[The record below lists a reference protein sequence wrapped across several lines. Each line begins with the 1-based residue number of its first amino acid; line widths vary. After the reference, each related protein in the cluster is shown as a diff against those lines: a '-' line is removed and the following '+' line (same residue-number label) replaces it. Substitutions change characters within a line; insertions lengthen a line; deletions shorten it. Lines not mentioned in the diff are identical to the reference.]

1 MAIYTELDRQ
11 DLERVC
17 AAFGLGALRLSS
29 PVPEGSINTNY
40 RLETEGGRFFLRHTT
55 VRSEADLRFEA
66 ALLGHLAQASYPAAV
81 LLGFSPSLLYYTR
94 FARHD
99 GLMVLWELWMVVGV
113 LRWLDSGRARWLYL
127 TAAAIGLAI
136 GTHELYYILF
146 FIFGVFVAMRLIAES
161 RFARYLSI
169 GLGAVIGL
177 CLVLMVLNPPL
188 PIGRGLY
195 FGEKAFLIASAL
207 GLAWLCQRLWDP
219 RPLLTARL
227 PAPMVAT
234 DPAKKEPSAEVA
246 SALGQALAE
255 RLTSKRYLALV
266 RGWPTGDAGVIDH
279 PLARDPEL
287 PSAGQPHLEAQT
299 AWSCERRLELPVATD
314 ARFPTTRLALMAC
327 EPVQGRRHQIRR
339 HLKHL
344 AHPIVGDAN
353 HGKGPLNR
361 ALAAHFGLQRL
372 WLHAQRLT
380 LRHPVSGQ
388 TLQLEAEPGPEWAPF
403 L

>member
-1 MAIYTELDRQ
+1 MTSPDSPLLSVSAAPLRLLHLDDHLAVIDKPAGLLVHRTAIDAHEEDAALQRLRDQLGRPVWPAHRLDR
-11 DLERVC
+11 
-17 AAFGLGALRLSS
+17 GTS
-29 PVPEGSINTNY
+29 
-40 RLETEGGRFFLRHTT
+40 
-55 VRSEADLRFEA
+55 
-66 ALLGHLAQASYPAAV
+66 
-81 LLGFSPSLLYYTR
+81 
-94 FARHD
+94 
-99 GLMVLWELWMVVGV
+99 GV
-113 LRWLDSGRARWLYL
+113 L
-127 TAAAIGLAI
+127 
-136 GTHELYYILF
+136 
-146 FIFGVFVAMRLIAES
+146 VF
-161 RFARYLSI
+161 
-169 GLGAVIGL
+169 
-177 CLVLMVLNPPL
+177 
-188 PIGRGLY
+188 
-195 FGEKAFLIASAL
+195 AL
-207 GLAWLCQRLWDP
+207 
-219 RPLLTARL
+219 
-227 PAPMVAT
+227 
-234 DPAKKEPSAEVA
+234 SAEVA

-380 LRHPVSGQ
+380 LTHPVSGQ